1 MSLDS
6 RSVGNKDVGG
16 IWDFWHWL
24 LFVVFST
31 FIRVPEMRE
40 RGVELR
46 SEATAD
52 SRDSFVGCSASQ
64 RVSSLIRSSQRDR
77 PPSCDK

>member
-1 MSLDS
+1 VSFGS
-6 RSVGNKDVGG
+6 RSVLGNKDLGG

-24 LFVVFST
+24 FFVVF
-31 FIRVPEMRE
+31 FNIRVPEMRE
-40 RGVELR
+40 RGLKLR

-52 SRDSFVGCSASQ
+52 SRDSVAGCSASQ
-64 RVSSLIRSSQRDR
+64 RFSSLIRSSQRDR

>member
-6 RSVGNKDVGG
+6 RSVGNEDVGG

-64 RVSSLIRSSQRDR
+64 RVSSLVRSSQRDR
-77 PPSCDK
+77 PASCDK